1 MRKNWPPV
9 IHMDIMLSELN
20 PFIPGQMQFSH
31 EWLTYVLIIHLQFWP
46 NLHLELQASEYTL
59 HTFKRRTN
67 LPNKTILC
75 YQLYLNWCALSF
87 FHNFVIETVQCNVKR
102 ADATIDVEHL
112 DDMIVSRYEMVTIN
126 SKFSGQCI
134 LKLYRF

>member
-9 IHMDIMLSELN
+9 IHMDIMLGELN
-20 PFIPGQMQFSH
+20 PFVAGQMQFSH
-31 EWLTYVLIIHLQFWP
+31 EWLTYTLIIHLQFWP
-46 NLHLELQASEYTL
+46 NLHLELWSEYTL
-59 HTFKRRTN
+59 YTFIRRTN

-75 YQLYLNWCALSF
+75 YHLYLNWCALSF
-87 FHNFVIETVQCNVKR
+87 FHNFVIER